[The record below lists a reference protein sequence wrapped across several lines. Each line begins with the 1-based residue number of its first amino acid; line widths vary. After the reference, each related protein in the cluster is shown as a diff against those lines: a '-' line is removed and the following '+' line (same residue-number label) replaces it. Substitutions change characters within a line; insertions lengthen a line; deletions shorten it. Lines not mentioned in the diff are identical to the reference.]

1 MIDPEQFSCW
11 NTRWRKNPIRRYP
24 SSSRGWRFTCRWP
37 GLVDT
42 SEERAR
48 LEKEL
53 AETAAQIERL
63 ETLLSGSF
71 AEKAPAA
78 VVEKERQKLAT
89 YKETTLRLQSQ
100 LDALN

>member
-1 MIDPEQFSCW
+1 MIDPEQFDFAHVLEE
-11 NTRWRKNPIRRYP
+11 KPNPAVSFVVSGVEIYLP
-24 SSSRGWRFTCRWP
+24 LA

-53 AETAAQIERL
+53 AETNSQIERL
-63 ETLLSGSF
+63 DALLAGTF
-71 AEKAPAA
+71 AEKAPPA

-89 YKETTLRLQSQ
+89 YRTSAARLQSQ
-100 LDALN
+100 LDAMG